1 MSEIGFERRANELK
15 NCGEEELLK
24 ILGTVDVEI
33 LLAAVSNEIKRLKK
47 LEADMKNLF
56 AK

>member
-15 NCGEEELLK
+15 VCGEEELLK

-33 LLAAVSNEIKRLKK
+33 LLQAVSNEIKRLKQ
-47 LEADMKNLF
+47 LEADVKNIITR
-56 AK
+56 